1 MARSASSPRS
11 CRTSTSALSAAKRRS
26 TRTGPS
32 PFTKEGGELQ
42 AGFTPAVTKRAPSKR
57 RQTTCNSEGAPR
69 GRPACAVHKVVVA
82 PNAFK
87 GTLTA
92 TEAAA
97 AIARGVREVFPDAE
111 VVEVPVAD
119 GGDGTLE
126 ALVSA
131 SHGEYLTA
139 GVEGPLGDPVS
150 AKYGL
155 IESGRTAVV
164 ELAAASGLTLVPPL
178 RRDPRKTSTYGFGQL
193 LEAARR
199 SGAATI
205 IAGIGGSATNDGG
218 AGMGQAIGYRLLDET
233 GHDLPRGGAALSRL
247 ERIDATGFDR
257 RWEAVRVKVAC
268 DVTNPLTGPL
278 GAAAVYGP
286 QKGADAT
293 AVRELD
299 AALARLAEVIE
310 RDLGRRVAHIPGAG
324 AAGGTGAGLVAF
336 LDAELLPGAPLVVDA
351 AGLDAKLLGADL
363 VITGEGRV
371 DEQTA
376 YGKAP
381 GEVAKRAHAAGIP
394 VLLLAGSKGLGWETL
409 TALGVTSVVALT
421 EEGVNVQQALNEPGR
436 MLTRAAV
443 VACRTHPWTRS

>member
-1 MARSASSPRS
+1 M
-11 CRTSTSALSAAKRRS
+11 
-26 TRTGPS
+26 
-32 PFTKEGGELQ
+32 
-42 AGFTPAVTKRAPSKR
+42 
-57 RQTTCNSEGAPR
+57 
-69 GRPACAVHKVVVA
+69 HKVVVA

-119 GGDGTLE
+119 GGDGTVE

-150 AKYGL
+150 AKYGV

-164 ELAAASGLTLVPPL
+164 ELAAASGLTLLSPS

-199 SGAATI
+199 SGAVTI

-218 AGMGQAIGYRLLDET
+218 AGMAQAIGYRLLDGT
-233 GHDLPRGGAALSRL
+233 GRDLPRGGAALSRL

-257 RWEAVRVKVAC
+257 QWEAVRVKVAC

-278 GAAAVYGP
+278 GASAVYGP

-310 RDLGRRVAHIPGAG
+310 RDLGKRVADIPGAG
-324 AAGGTGAGLVAF
+324 AAGGAGAGMVAF
-336 LDAELLPGAPLVVDA
+336 LDAVLLPGAPLVVEA
-351 AGLDAKLLGADL
+351 AGLDAKLRGANL

-381 GEVAKRAHAAGIP
+381 GEVARRAQAVGVP
-394 VLLLAGSKGLGWETL
+394 VLLLAGGKGPGWEAL
-409 TALGVTSVVALT
+409 NKLGVTSVVTLT
-421 EEGVNVQQALNEPGR
+421 DEGVNLGQAINEPSR
-436 MLTRAAV
+436 MLTQAAV
-443 VACRTHPWTRS
+443 VACRRHSWMR